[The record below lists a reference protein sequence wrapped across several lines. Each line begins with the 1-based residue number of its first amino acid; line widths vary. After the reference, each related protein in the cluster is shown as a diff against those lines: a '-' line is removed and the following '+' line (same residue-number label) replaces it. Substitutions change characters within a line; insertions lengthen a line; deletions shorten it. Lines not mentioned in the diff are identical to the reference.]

1 MNKKMENGFIKN
13 ITSYLKNTK
22 ENVVIIRSTHV
33 KTGQSFD
40 DNVFDANRAGFDLY
54 RFQNTELKGFQEC
67 YKMVRR

>member
-1 MNKKMENGFIKN
+1 MENGFIKN

-33 KTGQSFD
+33 TTGQSFD

-54 RFQNTELKGFQEC
+54 RFQNKDLTGFHEC

>member
-1 MNKKMENGFIKN
+1 MENGFIKN

-33 KTGQSFD
+33 KTGQSSYD
-40 DNVFDANRAGFDLY
+40 DVFDANRAGFDLY

>member
-1 MNKKMENGFIKN
+1 MENGFIKN

-33 KTGQSFD
+33 KTGQAFGD
-40 DNVFDANRAGFDLY
+40 DIFDANRAGFDLY
-54 RFQNTELKGFQEC
+54 RFQNKDLEGFKEC

>member
-1 MNKKMENGFIKN
+1 MENGFIKN

-22 ENVVIIRSTHV
+22 EDVVIIRSTHV
-33 KTGQSFD
+33 TTGQSFD

-54 RFQNTELKGFQEC
+54 RFQNKDLAGFQEC

>member
-1 MNKKMENGFIKN
+1 MMENGFIKN

-33 KTGQSFD
+33 KTGQAFD

-54 RFQNTELKGFQEC
+54 RFQNKDLAGFQEC

>member
-1 MNKKMENGFIKN
+1 MENGFIKN

-40 DNVFDANRAGFDLY
+40 DNVFDANRAGAMPL
-54 RFQNTELKGFQEC
+54 
-67 YKMVRR
+67 